1 VTSSLK
7 KIEQNKHE
15 LTVELNREELSSYV
29 KKAEDRI
36 AGEVQ
41 LDGFR
46 RGKAPKDLIKKQVGE
61 QYILEQAL
69 DLALHES
76 LAKTLDEQRLE
87 VMNVSGL
94 NIKENSATKLIYTV
108 LLTVFPSIKIP
119 EISDIKVKKK
129 EITIDRKELDNA
141 LDFLRTSRAK
151 FIAKDGPIEKGNRI
165 EVDFEV
171 TSEGLPVED
180 GVSKNHP
187 LIIGDNKFIPGFEDQ
202 LVGMKSGQE
211 KKFSLNAPTDYFHKS
226 IAGKKLDFSV
236 KVVVVQNVEKPVL
249 NNEFA
254 QQLGKFQNVAELEDN
269 IKEGI
274 LEEKKIKEKQ
284 RLRIELLAKILE
296 KSKAELPNDMV
307 EEKLNGMVA
316 GFDNELHVK
325 GMELSF
331 YLAHLNKTEDDL
343 RKDWR
348 TEAERQVAYALILR
362 KIAKDKNLYPS
373 NEEVEAG
380 VTQLAQS
387 LVLREQVNPE
397 SIDTEKLK
405 DAVTGDLVNEK
416 VFGFL
421 EKNCTTS

>member
-1 VTSSLK
+1 
-7 KIEQNKHE
+7 
-15 LTVELNREELSSYV
+15 
-29 KKAEDRI
+29 
-36 AGEVQ
+36 
-41 LDGFR
+41 
-46 RGKAPKDLIKKQVGE
+46 
-61 QYILEQAL
+61 
-69 DLALHES
+69 
-76 LAKTLDEQRLE
+76 
-87 VMNVSGL
+87 M
-94 NIKENSATKLIYTV
+94 
-108 LLTVFPSIKIP
+108 
-119 EISDIKVKKK
+119 
-129 EITIDRKELDNA
+129 
-141 LDFLRTSRAK
+141 
-151 FIAKDGPIEKGNRI
+151 
-165 EVDFEV
+165 
-171 TSEGLPVED
+171 
-180 GVSKNHP
+180 
-187 LIIGDNKFIPGFEDQ
+187 
-202 LVGMKSGQE
+202 
-211 KKFSLNAPTDYFHKS
+211 
-226 IAGKKLDFSV
+226 
-236 KVVVVQNVEKPVL
+236 
-249 NNEFA
+249 
-254 QQLGKFQNVAELEDN
+254 AELEDN